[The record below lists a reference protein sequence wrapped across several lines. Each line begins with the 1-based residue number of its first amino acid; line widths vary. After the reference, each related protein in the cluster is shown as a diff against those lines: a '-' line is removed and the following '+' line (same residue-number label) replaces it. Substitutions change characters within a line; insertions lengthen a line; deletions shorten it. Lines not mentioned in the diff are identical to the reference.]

1 MEIPTGFDF
10 STHHEVTINIIDN
23 LNYAK
28 YDVYAYSEE
37 LYDAGTET
45 FENESGETVT
55 ETVYKSDV
63 LDKLIFSGV
72 PRNGVLKQ
80 TINLPKFYNKV
91 YIRRSE
97 QQGFSSSIKD
107 IVNQEVNYNY
117 SSNKVSTKSTFKN
130 QVNDYL
136 YCVNGSAESASS
148 MRSQRI
154 LLVRVAPTISA
165 SAGIFR
171 PHAASVICM
180 FD

>member
-1 MEIPTGFDF
+1 MENAIRNFFNFSFTVLLLCGCNFSSPEEINVIDETSNKLEIPTGFDF

-91 YIRRSE
+91 YIRRS
-97 QQGFSSSIKD
+97 
-107 IVNQEVNYNY
+107 
-117 SSNKVSTKSTFKN
+117 
-130 QVNDYL
+130 
-136 YCVNGSAESASS
+136 
-148 MRSQRI
+148 
-154 LLVRVAPTISA
+154 
-165 SAGIFR
+165 
-171 PHAASVICM
+171 
-180 FD
+180 